1 MTQTFSIPADTEAR
15 LRMLLEMLRSEND
28 ETVPDQR
35 GAPAEHARS
44 QSSRA
49 NPTVVAA
56 RY

>member
-35 GAPAEHARS
+35 GASAEHARS
-44 QSSRA
+44 HSSRA
-49 NPTVVAA
+49 NPNAVAA
-56 RY
+56 GY